1 MANKNFVVKNGL
13 ECGGD
18 IIATGTISDSNGPLS
33 GVTWDL
39 KSAAFTAQNKK
50 YYVASMGS
58 AYTMTLPASP
68 SAGDWVYIKV
78 DDNAST
84 NNLTI
89 GRNGSNIGG
98 VAEDLVV
105 DVNNAEMTL
114 VYIDATTGWSY

>member
-18 IIATGTISDSNGPLS
+18 ITATGTISDSNGPLG